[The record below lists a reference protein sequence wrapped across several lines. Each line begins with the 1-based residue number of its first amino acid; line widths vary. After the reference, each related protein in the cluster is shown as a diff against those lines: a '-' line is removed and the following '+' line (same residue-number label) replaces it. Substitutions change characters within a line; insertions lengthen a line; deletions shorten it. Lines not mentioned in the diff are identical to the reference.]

1 MAQASKQAFDWRNA
15 ELCVKE
21 FVYARKVVGLGPADG
36 TDITHEVPFNGL
48 DPKDGQAYVG
58 MPWHN
63 MQACKALAIPRS
75 HAAVTPASEDPQQVS
90 IPPLAC
96 APRLPVQWPLLDTD
110 VVNTVLCC
118 VPRHLRPD
126 RVTHSTRTRTH
137 SWLVLRPGH
146 APLACLLLAQWLTAH
161 TRMYPWP
168 FGVVRAGPAVADDP
182 NGAKEDGRFQ
192 QPVQ

>member
-1 MAQASKQAFDWRNA
+1 MAQASKQASEWRNA
-15 ELCVKE
+15 KLCVKE
-21 FVYARKVVGLGPADG
+21 FAYARKVVGLGPPDG

-75 HAAVTPASEDPQQVS
+75 HAAVTPIQKVIIVGASPASEDPQQVS

-96 APRLPVQWPLLDTD
+96 APRLPVQWPLLVTD

-118 VPRHLRPD
+118 VPRHLQPHRL
-126 RVTHSTRTRTH
+126 THSTRTHR
-137 SWLVLRPGH
+137 WLVMRPSH

-182 NGAKEDGRFQ
+182 NK
-192 QPVQ
+192 V